1 MVGMKQESHVYAI
14 TFIKAFFLTIATF
27 LTPIKGLLIITGMAV
42 FLDTIFAIYTTI
54 RLKGWASYQSTKL
67 FNIVVKSFFY
77 LGSIVLAYFIDT
89 HIIEKNTL
97 FGINLLISKATT
109 IFWLY
114 IELKSIDE
122 TSQKLG
128 NKSFYFTIKNLMTK
142 AKDLK
147 KDINEIKE

>member
-1 MVGMKQESHVYAI
+1 MKQETSFYLA
-14 TFIKAFFLTIATF
+14 TFLKAFFLTIATF

-54 RLKGWASYQSTKL
+54 KLNGWSSYQSTKL

-89 HIIEKNTL
+89 NIVEKNTL
-97 FGINLLISKATT
+97 FGINLLISKAVT

-114 IELKSIDE
+114 IECKSIDE

-128 NKSFYFTIKNLMTK
+128 NKSFYFTIKNLMSK

>member
-1 MVGMKQESHVYAI
+1 MKNEAHVYII
-14 TFIKAFFLTIATF
+14 TFIKAFLITLATF

-42 FLDTIFAIYTTI
+42 FLDTVFAIYTTI
-54 RLKGWASYQSTKL
+54 RLNGWASYQSTKL

-128 NKSFYFTIKNLMTK
+128 NKSFYFTIKKLMSK